1 MNLIDTVEGGTEAAT
16 VLARAASPL
25 FDPAAPATL
34 IAGVVV
40 ARFAGFDLQDRA
52 LVTDLPQRA
61 GQIVAARSTVPLRL
75 AMIGAQ
81 VAVMFDEGDPARPLI
96 LGLIQDHGGPRP
108 PARPA
113 PQQWVAEADGERC
126 LIAAEREIVLRCGDA
141 SITLTRAGK
150 VIIRGNYIISRS
162 TGCNKIKGAAV
173 EIN

>member
-25 FDPAAPATL
+25 FDPAVQATS
-34 IAGVVV
+34 IAGVAV

-61 GQIVAARSTVPLRL
+61 GEIVAARSTVPLRL

-81 VAVMFDEGDPARPLI
+81 AVVMFDEGDPARPLI
-96 LGLIQDHGGPRP
+96 LGLIQDHGEARA
-108 PARPA
+108 PARPP

-126 LIAAEREIVLRCGDA
+126 LISAERDIVLRCGDA

-162 TGCNKIKGAAV
+162 SGCNKIKGAAV